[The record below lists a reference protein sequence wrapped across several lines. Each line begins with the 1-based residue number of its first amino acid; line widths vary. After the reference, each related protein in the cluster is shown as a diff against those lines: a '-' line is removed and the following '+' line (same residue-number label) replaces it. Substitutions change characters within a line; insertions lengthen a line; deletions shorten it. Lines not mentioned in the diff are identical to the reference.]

1 MTKPHD
7 YADDTDDGNDH
18 KNDNDTGSTPDR
30 TWNDPRQPLTL
41 GFVTLYDFSCHAW
54 VCLRP
59 QKRSRQKIL
68 EDVLHCFS
76 LERFLAQ
83 LHPPNDTILVL
94 YLA

>member
-41 GFVTLYDFSCHAW
+41 GFVTLLRLTIISIISIVMWLCHLGLNLCYSDSIA
-54 VCLRP
+54 
-59 QKRSRQKIL
+59 
-68 EDVLHCFS
+68 
-76 LERFLAQ
+76 
-83 LHPPNDTILVL
+83 
-94 YLA
+94 